1 MLSLSPWTPTDSGD
15 LPVHTSTA
23 GVDYNSELGGG
34 KFIKNGIAGEFDG
47 QNGSSNDNNINVK
60 VMLPDASVDV
70 IDYNPSQEGG
80 DCFKDVGGRAF
91 SSIGAIGANG
101 LGPPPNGG
109 LQILHIW
116 SILHLCAHFGKPFHI
131 IFQISTF
138 Y

>member
-1 MLSLSPWTPTDSGD
+1 MDFHASSACSTEEIRQVTVDPSKGLVLKVSSIVAEVETDAKD
-15 LPVHTSTA
+15 EVEEVLEAKEVKEKKIQPKIIA
-23 GVDYNSELGGG
+23 Y
-34 KFIKNGIAGEFDG
+34 FIKQSPTA
-47 QNGSSNDNNINVK
+47 
-60 VMLPDASVDV
+60 
-70 IDYNPSQEGG
+70 
-80 DCFKDVGGRAF
+80 RAF

-116 SILHLCAHFGKPFHI
+116 SILQLCAHFGKPFHI